1 MEKTQYSAA
10 RFLIVVVML
19 LSIATG
25 AMMVFAS
32 LAMMSDARTEAHFW
46 LGLVVGVGGFLFAAV
61 AYALYEFFKAFLDLV
76 DNSYVI
82 KQELMSKTKME
93 RS

>member
-19 LSIATG
+19 LSIAIG
-25 AMMVFAS
+25 ALMVLGGLSMMN
-32 LAMMSDARTEAHFW
+32 DARTLTNFW
-46 LGLVVGVGGFLFAAV
+46 LGLGVGIGGFLFAAV

-76 DNSYVI
+76 DNSHVI
-82 KQELMSKTKME
+82 KQELLSQRE
-93 RS
+93 